1 LQSSENPEL
10 QEQMAKRAD
19 VERALRESEAIL
31 RGLFEHAPDAM
42 VVVNQEG
49 EITRVNT
56 QAETMF
62 GYDRAEL
69 IGRPVEILLPERF
82 HARHITHRLGYMAES
97 RIRPMGANL
106 ELFGRRKNGIEFAV
120 DIMLSPLIA
129 TEVGLVIAVV
139 RDITERK
146 KAEAEQAQLASIV
159 EFSDDAIIGKDLEG
173 LIVSWNRGAESLY
186 GYTVDEAKGKSIAML
201 VPPDQPNDVPDI
213 LEQIGR
219 GEVLG
224 HYETIRLR
232 KDGQRINVSLTISPI
247 KDKSGNVTGAS
258 IVARDI
264 TDRTR
269 AEQRFRGL
277 LESAPDAMVIVNQNG
292 QIILVNEQTEHLF
305 GYSRKELL
313 GQAVEVLVPER
324 FRGNHSGYRT
334 GYFAD
339 PRVRPMGAGL
349 ELYGLRR
356 DGQEF
361 PIEISL
367 SPLQIDEEFLVIS
380 AIRDV
385 TERKRFEQ
393 ALREKNIE
401 LEKANLAKDHF
412 LAGMS
417 HELRTPLNA
426 IIGFTG
432 TLLMK
437 LPGPLTL
444 DQEKQLRTVQTSA
457 KHLLSLINDLLDL
470 TKVESGKVELNF
482 EPVVCQSVI
491 QEIVTALR
499 PLAQSKNLTF
509 ETNVPAQELVISTD
523 RRTLKQIL
531 LNLTNNAVKF
541 TEHGGV
547 RLELTR
553 RQMGPQ
559 KLIEFSLVDS
569 GIGIHSEDQTRLFQ
583 AFVQLDSSAARRYE
597 GTGLGLYLCQKLA
610 GLIGGRI
617 EFESTYGQGSRFTL
631 LIPEAITKT
640 D

>member
-491 QEIVTALR
+491 QEIVTDLR

-631 LIPEAITKT
+631 LIPETMTKT